1 MAALENIDGAKL
13 AKSWGWLSKYLKME
27 PGFFRFNVKFNDA
40 LKTCSPANL
49 KPVAPA
55 FSP

>member
-1 MAALENIDGAKL
+1 LAALENIDGAKL

-27 PGFFRFNVKFNDA
+27 PGFFRFNVKLNDA